1 MIREGIEKAVK
12 GKHRKIKIS
21 AVWDWDNLVAA
32 EKEARK
38 GKGRKHGVRRF
49 DAYGVERGLKEIQQM
64 LQSGSFRS
72 SDPTVILRKCPC
84 GKTRELTKVP
94 YFPDHIVHHALMR
107 VIGGTI
113 DKALYGDSFAG
124 VKERGIHKA
133 LYRVHRW
140 VDVYGYA
147 YFAKTD
153 FKKFYASINQELC
166 YLSLCRLFHDK
177 GIRLLLREVLTV
189 REHGLGIGLY
199 PVQAI
204 ANYYLDTLARGINRR
219 GRVHVFSYCDDLLLI
234 GRTKKD
240 VWQGVDRIRRF
251 AMETGLGVHDGTDVN
266 KVTEQTSIDFVGYR
280 VFTNRTAIRKRIKMR
295 MKHTETHNA
304 LISYRGWLQHC
315 NGRTLWQKIK
325 KMKKFSDLGIK
336 KIDRDEKGR
345 MFFDVPMVKCE
356 FLKDRTIVVKNFQAD
371 CDTRH
376 GDGRYAVLCSEGG
389 RDCKFLT
396 NNPRMKNVL
405 DQCREME
412 AFPFEAVLRCRS
424 LGGNKT
430 DYYFE

>member
-1 MIREGIEKAVK
+1 MIREGIEKGIK
-12 GKHRKIKIS
+12 GKHRDIKVS

-38 GKGRKHGVRRF
+38 GKGRKHGVMRF

-64 LQSGSFRS
+64 LQNDSFRS
-72 SDPTVILRKCPC
+72 STPVVIQRKCQC

-107 VIGGTI
+107 VIGATL
-113 DKALYGDSFAG
+113 DKVLYGDSFAG
-124 VKERGIHKA
+124 VKGRGIHKA
-133 LYRVHRW
+133 LYRVRRW
-140 VDVYGYA
+140 VDVHGYA

-177 GIRLLLREVLTV
+177 GIRRLLREVLTV
-189 REHGLGIGLY
+189 RKHGLGIELY
-199 PVQAI
+199 PVQTI
-204 ANYYLDTLARGINRR
+204 ANYYLDTLERSINRQW
-219 GRVHVFSYCDDLLLI
+219 RVHIFCYCDDLQII
-234 GRTKKD
+234 GRSKKD
-240 VWQGVDRIRRF
+240 VWQAVDQIRRF
-251 AMETGLGVHDGTDVN
+251 ASTAGLEVHDGIDVDR
-266 KVTEQTSIDFVGYR
+266 VTEQTAIDFVGYR
-280 VFTNRTAIRKRIKMR
+280 VFANRTAIRKRIKER
-295 MKHTETHNA
+295 MKHTENSNA

-315 NGRTLWQKIK
+315 NGRTLWTKIK
-325 KMKKFSDLGIK
+325 QMKKFSELGIK
-336 KIDRDEKGR
+336 NIDRDEKGR
-345 MFFDVPMVKCE
+345 MFFDLPLVKCE
-356 FLKDRTIVVKNFQAD
+356 FLKDRALIIKNFQAD

-376 GDGRYAVLCSEGG
+376 GDGRYAVLCSESG

-412 AFPFEAVLRCRS
+412 AFPFEATLRCRS